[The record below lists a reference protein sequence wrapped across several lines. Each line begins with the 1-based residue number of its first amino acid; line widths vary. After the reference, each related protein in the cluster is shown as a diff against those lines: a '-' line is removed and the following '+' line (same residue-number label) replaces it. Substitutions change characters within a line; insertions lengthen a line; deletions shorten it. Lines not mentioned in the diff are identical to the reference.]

1 MSGRTLVGFAGARI
15 DVVRLDT
22 GAAALADFL
31 FRQFPSGAAAAQ
43 CLRLD
48 LAEDGP
54 STFSLWRNGASVY
67 RHTPAAQ
74 AARLLLA
81 EAIHHLAMACCD
93 GIVFH
98 AAAVVASE
106 NRGILLPGRSGAG
119 KSTLAAWSDHRGF
132 PCLGDEMIA
141 VAEGGARVI
150 AFPRPICLQTDA
162 RDVLPEIVE
171 QARRDGRLLEAE
183 DAILLA
189 PRTPVPS
196 TPVALARIVFPR
208 YDARATATLQPLS
221 RAASGLRLM
230 GSLVSAHGAP
240 EHGFH
245 AVADLAR
252 RVPAFELS
260 YGRLDGIA
268 ETLLSEASSSTGS
281 SR

>member
-1 MSGRTLVGFAGARI
+1 MSGRTLVGFAGASI
-15 DVVRLDT
+15 DVVRLDA
-22 GAAALADFL
+22 GATALADFL
-31 FRQFPSGAAAAQ
+31 FRQFAVGAAAAP

-54 STFSLWRNGASVY
+54 STFSLWRDGAPVY

-81 EAIHHLAMACCD
+81 EAVHQLAIACSD

-98 AAAVVASE
+98 AAAVVALE

-119 KSTLAAWSDHRGF
+119 KSTLAAWADHRGF

-141 VAEGGARVI
+141 VAEGARLI

-162 RDVLPEIVE
+162 RDVLPEAVQ

-208 YDARATATLQPLS
+208 YDPSATTSLQPLS
-221 RAASGLRLM
+221 RAESGLRLM

-240 EHGFH
+240 EHRFH

-252 RVPAFELS
+252 RVPAFELA
-260 YGRLDGIA
+260 YGRLDGA
-268 ETLLSEASSSTGS
+268 TETLLSEASSS
-281 SR
+281 R

>member
-15 DVVRLDT
+15 DVVRRDS
-22 GAAALADFL
+22 GATALADFL
-31 FRQFPSGAAAAQ
+31 FRQFPSGAAAAPYLQ
-43 CLRLD
+43 LD

-54 STFSLWRNGASVY
+54 STFSLWRNGDSVY
-67 RHTPAAQ
+67 RHMPAAR

-98 AAAVVASE
+98 AAAVVAAE
-106 NRGILLPGRSGAG
+106 QRGILLPGGSGAG
-119 KSTLAAWSDHRGF
+119 KSTLAAWFDHRGF

-141 VAEGGARVI
+141 VADGGARLI
-150 AFPRPICLQTDA
+150 AFPRPVCLRTDA
-162 RDVLPEIVE
+162 RDVLPVIVD
-171 QARRDGRLLEAE
+171 QSRRDGRLLEAE
-183 DAILLA
+183 DAILVA
-189 PRTPVPS
+189 PRTPVPA
-196 TPVALARIVFPR
+196 TPVALARIIFPR
-208 YDARATATLQPLS
+208 YDGRATATLQPLS
-221 RAASGLRLM
+221 RAEAGLRLM

-240 EHGFH
+240 EQRFD

-260 YGRLDGIA
+260 YGHLDGIA
-268 ETLLSEASSSTGS
+268 DTLLGEAASSTRS